1 MRQNSSAPS
10 GIQNS
15 VELGLFKSQQIIQP
29 PRRTKRIQNFQNV
42 GGSLSLSFDTSAL
55 EDLLEV
61 GKNEMEEERRR
72 KTINAIGLG
81 RNVADMIATNR
92 SGIEFFAPEYSK
104 DHGKQQIKNQLE
116 DKKNLFQSNGIKNI
130 EESGLVIEKIKKC
143 QEKFRESKDFDKED
157 DEEFWNGI
165 SALKTTKYGITTVR
179 SLIFQLLKWC
189 IAWNG
194 AAMYLVSDRLG
205 EFLLN
210 LLLGILGF
218 WQAKRISKK
227 QNFRKLLNLLAPT
240 LIFIQ
245 TALMVLQRSALEA
258 FASFKITLPI
268 ATNYQ
273 MKKQQFDFQFDG
285 QLASVFAIGN
295 TVLMCF
301 VCYCNLSVLRFIL
314 QKVGARLDEIYIEN
328 FEMMPKK

>member
-1 MRQNSSAPS
+1 MDASSMRQNSSAPS

-15 VELGLFKSQQIIQP
+15 YELNPSKSQQISQQP
-29 PRRTKRIQNFQNV
+29 PKRTKRFQNFQSV

-61 GKNEMEEERRR
+61 GKNEDEIEEEKRR

-92 SGIEFFAPEYSK
+92 SGIEFFAPKYNK
-104 DHGKQQIKNQLE
+104 DDKQHKNQQE
-116 DKKNLFQSNGIKNI
+116 DKKNLPQNNGIKI
-130 EESGLVIEKIKKC
+130 SKERGVEIEKIKKSE
-143 QEKFRESKDFDKED
+143 EKFLESRDFENEE

-165 SALKTTKYGITTVR
+165 SALKTTKYGIAT
-179 SLIFQLLKWC
+179 WC

-194 AAMYLVSDRLG
+194 AAMYLVSDRTG
-205 EFLLN
+205 EFLIN

-227 QNFRKLLNLLAPT
+227 QNFRKLLSLLTPT

-245 TALMVLQRSALEA
+245 TALMVLQRSALESFGA
-258 FASFKITLPI
+258 FS
-268 ATNYQ
+268 
-273 MKKQQFDFQFDG
+273 
-285 QLASVFAIGN
+285 
-295 TVLMCF
+295 
-301 VCYCNLSVLRFIL
+301 
-314 QKVGARLDEIYIEN
+314 
-328 FEMMPKK
+328 